1 MQTKAHKGAYMT
13 KKVLKQ
19 SWKIG
24 ELAND
29 TGLTVRTLHYYDEL
43 GLLKPSQETEGGHRV
58 YTKTDLERLQK
69 ILTLKQLGFPLDKI
83 KEAISNKKFSLK
95 DATARLKTDIQKRKK
110 ELEDIEVRL
119 AKADKLQSGKESS
132 TDSIVQLLSRM
143 NLLDRHLSKEQL
155 EWIKQHDLQFGPEAL
170 TELRDEWVMATEDLQ
185 SAINQKLSP
194 SDWRTKAICMR
205 WFGLACAM
213 MGGSFDSPYD
223 LKKIAEADPK
233 AALELGIPGA
243 DLKKV
248 FEYVELVLAESRNS
262 PIPKALAYAQVGVSD
277 LKKSRKFYDVV
288 LGGIEMKPIFHR
300 PTQVIY
306 GKTNPEFFIST
317 KTSDKKSLSIGNAM
331 TVGFWATSAAEVD
344 KVYALAI
351 EAGGKSVEK
360 PHQASEFLYTCYV
373 QDLDGNNLEIMK
385 WTDNPNKPTG

>member
-1 MQTKAHKGAYMT
+1 MT
-13 KKVLKQ
+13 KKVLKH

-24 ELAND
+24 ELAKD

-58 YTKTDLERLQK
+58 YTTADLARLQK

-95 DATARLKTDIQKRKK
+95 EATSRLKTDIQKRKK
-110 ELEDIEVRL
+110 ELEDIELRL

-132 TDSIVQLLSRM
+132 TDSLVQLLSRM

-155 EWIKQHDLQFGPEAL
+155 EWVKQHDLQFGPETL
-170 TELRDEWVMATEDLQ
+170 TELRDEWVTATEELQ
-185 SAINQKLSP
+185 NAINKKLSI

-205 WFGLACAM
+205 WYGLACAL
-213 MGGSFDSPYD
+213 MGGSFDSAYD
-223 LKKIAEADPK
+223 LKKIAETDPK

-262 PIPKALAYAQVGVSD
+262 PIQTALAYAQVGVSD
-277 LKKSRKFYDVV
+277 LKKSRKFYDTV
-288 LGGIEMKPIFHR
+288 LGGLEMKPIFHR
-300 PTQVIY
+300 PAQVIY

-317 KTSDKKSLSIGNAM
+317 KTSDKKSLSIGNAV
-331 TVGFWATSAAEVD
+331 TVGFWAASAAEVD
-344 KVYALAI
+344 KVYALAL
-351 EAGGKSVEK
+351 EAGGQSIEK
-360 PHQASEFLYTCYV
+360 PHQSSEFLYTCYV
-373 QDLDGNNLEIMK
+373 QDLDGNRLEIMK
-385 WTDNPNKPTG
+385 WTDNPKKPMG